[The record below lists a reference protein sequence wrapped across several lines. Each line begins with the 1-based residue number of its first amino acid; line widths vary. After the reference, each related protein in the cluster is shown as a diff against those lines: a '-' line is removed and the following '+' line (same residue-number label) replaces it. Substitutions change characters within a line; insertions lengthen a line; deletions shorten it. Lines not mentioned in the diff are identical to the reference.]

1 MRSMSATGFCRNCL
15 GKWLTVAAHELANE
29 RPHLAEAP
37 ALAGMA
43 YEDVL
48 AEAVYGEPYAAW
60 KEKHGGPAGEEELRL
75 YTESKPLHAKHDKKA
90 LRPSVTPPAPPPPSD
105 GCCADLACAPPP
117 APPPPAA
124 LPLPSFSPP
133 LSLSVRVLTVSTRAS
148 RGEYPSGDLS
158 TPAVLA
164 ALASWAGAL
173 PDLELAA
180 EAAGVVPDER
190 GAITEAITRQLRDR
204 GAAGPGSAGPLLVL
218 TTGGTGFSLDDVTPE
233 ATRALLLRD
242 LTGPLLARAAGRAG
256 NPLAALSRGAAGVL
270 GGEALVVNL
279 PGSPGGAAEVARE
292 VMPAVAWWLH
302 ANRGA

>member
-1 MRSMSATGFCRNCL
+1 
-15 GKWLTVAAHELANE
+15 
-29 RPHLAEAP
+29 
-37 ALAGMA
+37 
-43 YEDVL
+43 
-48 AEAVYGEPYAAW
+48 
-60 KEKHGGPAGEEELRL
+60 
-75 YTESKPLHAKHDKKA
+75 
-90 LRPSVTPPAPPPPSD
+90 
-105 GCCADLACAPPP
+105 
-117 APPPPAA
+117 
-124 LPLPSFSPP
+124 
-133 LSLSVRVLTVSTRAS
+133 
-148 RGEYPSGDLS
+148 
-158 TPAVLA
+158 VLA

-190 GAITEAITRQLRDR
+190 GAITEAITKQLRSR
-204 GAAGPGSAGPLLVL
+204 GAAGPLLIL
-218 TTGGTGFSLDDVTPE
+218 TTGGTGFSRDDVTPE

-270 GGEALVVNL
+270 GGGALVVNL

>member
-1 MRSMSATGFCRNCL
+1 MRSMAATGFCRNCL
-15 GKWLTVAAHELANE
+15 GKWLTVAAHELAKE
-29 RPHLAEAP
+29 RPRLKEAP

-60 KEKHGGPAGEEELRL
+60 KQKHGGPAGEEELRL
-75 YTESKPLHAKHDKKA
+75 YAESKPLHAKHDKKA
-90 LRPSVTPPAPPPPSD
+90 L
-105 GCCADLACAPPP
+105 
-117 APPPPAA
+117 
-124 LPLPSFSPP
+124 LPS
-133 LSLSVRVLTVSTRAS
+133 
-148 RGEYPSGDLS
+148 YPSGDLS
-158 TPAVLA
+158 APAVLA
-164 ALASWAGAL
+164 ALAGWAGAL

-190 GAITEAITRQLRDR
+190 GAIAEAITKQLRSR

-242 LTGPLLARAAGRAG
+242 LTGPLLARAAGGAG

-270 GGEALVVNL
+270 GGGALVVNL